1 MRFSIKA
8 LYLQT
13 MKEVLRV
20 TLQTVHKADQNIYNQ
35 VLMELRKNEKFIEAI
50 KKFDENPADVPESVK
65 NIKK

>member
-1 MRFSIKA
+1 M
-8 LYLQT
+8 QT

-20 TLQTVHKADQNIYNQ
+20 TLQTVRKADQNIYNQ